1 MEEIM
6 LGEKMEKIDEEMAP
20 TQEPEKIK
28 GIESF
33 YEFTQ

>member
-20 TQEPEKIK
+20 TQESEKLK
-28 GIESF
+28 GTESS
-33 YEFTQ
+33 